1 MCQLPDLGKDLGEN
15 VKQIEGNRRV
25 VMFRTIMP
33 IKFIATIA
41 ALASISLAAATPSQA
56 QSTCSIRLH
65 IVKAGFIVGAGGGT
79 GTLVCHGR
87 AFRLSVG
94 GLSLGSLGV
103 AAADLS
109 GTASNVRGPASVAGV
124 YGAAGAGATFVGGGQ
139 VATLQNQ
146 NGVVLRLSGGQV
158 GFQVSLG
165 LAGMTLAV
173 Q

>member
-1 MCQLPDLGKDLGEN
+1 LGKN
-15 VKQIEGNRRV
+15 VGQIGGNWKMA
-25 VMFRTIMP
+25 MFRMVKLVKLMAI
-33 IKFIATIA
+33 IG
-41 ALASISLAAATPSQA
+41 ALASISLAATTPSQA
-56 QSTCSIRLH
+56 DTCSIRLH

-94 GLSLGSLGV
+94 GVSLGSLGV
-103 AAADLS
+103 AAADLA
-109 GTASNVRGPASVAGV
+109 GTASNVRNPANVAGT
-124 YGAAGAGATFVGGGQ
+124 YGAAGAGVTFVGGGQ

-146 NGVVLRLSGGQV
+146 NGVVLRLRGGQI

-165 LAGMTLAV
+165 LAGMILTM

>member
-1 MCQLPDLGKDLGEN
+1 
-15 VKQIEGNRRV
+15 
-25 VMFRTIMP
+25 MFRTI
-33 IKFIATIA
+33 KLVATIA

-65 IVKAGFIVGAGGGT
+65 VVKAGFIVGAGGGT
-79 GTLVCHGR
+79 GTLVCRGK
-87 AFRLSVG
+87 AYRLSVG

-124 YGAAGAGATFVGGGQ
+124 YGAAGAGVTFVGGGQ

>member
-1 MCQLPDLGKDLGEN
+1 
-15 VKQIEGNRRV
+15 
-25 VMFRTIMP
+25 MFRTIKP
-33 IKFIATIA
+33 IKFIAIIA
-41 ALASISLAAATPSQA
+41 ALASITLATTTPSQA
-56 QSTCSIRLH
+56 QTCSIRLH

-87 AFRLSVG
+87 SFRLSVG
-94 GLSLGSLGV
+94 GIGIGSLGV
-103 AAADLS
+103 AAADLA
-109 GTASNVRGPASVAGV
+109 GTASNVRNPANVAGT
-124 YGAAGAGATFVGGGQ
+124 YGAAGAGVTFVGGGQ

-165 LAGMTLAV
+165 LAGMTLAM